1 MPVDRLLPT
10 DDAADLIA
18 LTRDI
23 ADKILDPI
31 VDEHE
36 RAETYPGGVFAQ
48 LGADGIYRADTSWY
62 VGADLYHGFAFAN
75 AMNNLT
81 STMSSSFD
89 AARAAGMTASTG
101 SSSGFSGFSGGGGF
115 GGGGGGSW

>member
-1 MPVDRLLPT
+1 MTTIPRFT
-10 DDAADLIA
+10 DIELGTEADAADGAAEYEA
-18 LTRDI
+18 LKDT
-23 ADKILDPI
+23 AGHTAGWQTPEHILVPPLYGD
-31 VDEHE
+31 
-36 RAETYPGGVFAQ
+36 
-48 LGADGIYRADTSWY
+48 
-62 VGADLYHGFAFAN
+62 ADLYHGFAFAN